1 MMELIY
7 CDSREDELEIKQLI
21 VDAFPSS
28 KLNNASDFI
37 HSHRFEVET
46 DVDDDVFYP
55 FAIKNG
61 FHMCCFGFQLT
72 LYENPELTENWLK
85 LAEARL

>member
-7 CDSREDELEIKQLI
+7 CNSLEDEQEIKQLI
-21 VDAFPSS
+21 MDTFHSS
-28 KLNNASDFI
+28 KFNDASDFI

-46 DVDDDVFYP
+46 DVNDDVFYP

-61 FHMCCFGFQLT
+61 FHMCCFGFQLA
-72 LYENPELTENWLK
+72 LYENPDLIRNWIELVEVMP
-85 LAEARL
+85 